1 MNESTFPDLPQ
12 VRTDVINPL
21 DELFSNRILGRFPV
35 RQINVRWWRGF
46 DVLLPLGT
54 HILIREEVSKDY
66 QVAYHLIST
75 EDSFRPFRRV
85 IYVFQLDE
93 TGPHYDMTREQY
105 FEHIRA
111 TSPLE
116 EKA

>member
-1 MNESTFPDLPQ
+1 M
-12 VRTDVINPL
+12 
-21 DELFSNRILGRFPV
+21 GKCY
-35 RQINVRWWRGF
+35 
-46 DVLLPLGT
+46 
-54 HILIREEVSKDY
+54 LI
-66 QVAYHLIST
+66 AT

-105 FEHIRA
+105 FEKIRA